1 MTGEQKSP
9 SSPRPAPTVGPRLWA
24 QLQSQRHS
32 TQEGVRL
39 LQHVFIFRRA
49 AAGPSDTAAL
59 RPAPLAA
66 GGEGEAFAL
75 SAASSAGF
83 PACGFTVL
91 SSSARL
97 PTAINWGLESPKN
110 R

>member
-1 MTGEQKSP
+1 MRRTRGGNVRHIHSSVLRTPASREERAGEEWVEVTGEQKSP

-24 QLQSQRHS
+24 KPQSQRHR

-66 GGEGEAFAL
+66 GGEGE
-75 SAASSAGF
+75 
-83 PACGFTVL
+83 
-91 SSSARL
+91 
-97 PTAINWGLESPKN
+97 
-110 R
+110 